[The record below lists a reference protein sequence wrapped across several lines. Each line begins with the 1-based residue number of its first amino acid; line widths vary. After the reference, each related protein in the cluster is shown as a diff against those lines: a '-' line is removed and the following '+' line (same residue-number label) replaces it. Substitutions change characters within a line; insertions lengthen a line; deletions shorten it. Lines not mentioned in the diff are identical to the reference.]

1 LKAFFADQ
9 IRCGLVA
16 TRLWF
21 TDGHLLPY
29 TGQDKVHAAWNTQR
43 RMPMPGQTNLVTCD
57 EQGRIVYFDIQE
69 GKGDLRAQILKL
81 GEYARQQSLG
91 TPPVQVFDREGDGLG
106 FFSELVR
113 RRTPFITWE
122 KNANPARLRA
132 LPAADFTHSVSMNG
146 TGLSPARRDQGVPLP
161 T

>member
-1 LKAFFADQ
+1 MKAFFADQ

-57 EQGRIVYFDIQE
+57 EQGRIVYFDIQ
-69 GKGDLRAQILKL
+69 GK
-81 GEYARQQSLG
+81 YS
-91 TPPVQVFDREGDGLG
+91 
-106 FFSELVR
+106 
-113 RRTPFITWE
+113 
-122 KNANPARLRA
+122 ANP
-132 LPAADFTHSVSMNG
+132 
-146 TGLSPARRDQGVPLP
+146 
-161 T
+161 